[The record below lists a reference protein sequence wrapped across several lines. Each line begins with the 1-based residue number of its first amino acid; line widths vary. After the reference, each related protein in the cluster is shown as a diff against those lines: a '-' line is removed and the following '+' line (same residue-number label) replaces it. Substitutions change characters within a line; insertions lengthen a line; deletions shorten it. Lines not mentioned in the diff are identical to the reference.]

1 MLLSSQTHSYWVQ
14 LSLCPSNIHQKRLQA
29 NKNSCED
36 QKNYFVRNLSRS
48 LHFCAWYNP
57 LYSTVSCKMTVVL
70 SLVHN
75 VQECWDWECADY
87 RHGWQKWAI
96 NLKILHNKSES
107 DSTVTCLLP
116 NSCPGHL
123 SWIVIEPPI
132 IGSDRGIA
140 RLQQRETGLLV
151 AHHTGWRGDK
161 KHRSRLFWKR
171 PSLPLDD
178 RMITK

>member
-14 LSLCPSNIHQKRLQA
+14 LSLCPSNIHQTRLQA

-36 QKNYFVRNLSRS
+36 QKKYFVRNLSRS
-48 LHFCAWYNP
+48 LHFYAWYNP

-96 NLKILHNKSES
+96 NLEILHNKSES

-140 RLQQRETGLLV
+140 RLQQRDRAFSRPSYRVTRGQKAPVLLV
-151 AHHTGWRGDK
+151 LKTSEPSTWR
-161 KHRSRLFWKR
+161 
-171 PSLPLDD
+171 
-178 RMITK
+178 